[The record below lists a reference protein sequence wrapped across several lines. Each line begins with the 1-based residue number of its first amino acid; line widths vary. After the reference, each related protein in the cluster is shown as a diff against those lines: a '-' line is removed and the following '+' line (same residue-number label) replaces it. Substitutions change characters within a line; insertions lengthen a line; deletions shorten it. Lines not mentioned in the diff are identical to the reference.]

1 MGFEKAKDGK
11 IFANNKEIR
20 NINLKD
26 YYDHI
31 AYIDQ
36 ATYLINGTIRE
47 NILLGE
53 NLSFDNLNKIINK
66 SQLCD
71 FIKKHPQGLNTTI
84 TSNGQNISG
93 GEKQRIAL
101 ARALVKNVD
110 FILIDESTSNLDKD
124 TRRAIEETILDFDN
138 IGLIY
143 VSHNTDNEM
152 KKRFDN
158 ILDCKKFKPR

>member
-1 MGFEKAKDGK
+1 M
-11 IFANNKEIR
+11 
-20 NINLKD
+20 
-26 YYDHI
+26 
-31 AYIDQ
+31 
-36 ATYLINGTIRE
+36 
-47 NILLGE
+47 GE